1 MDGDLQ
7 RRARGSRRRRSGRAR
22 GAAPTCSAIRNALS
36 ARQGRGYPWMGISS
50 GERVAAAGGGL
61 VELAARP
68 HLQLYLERPRRP
80 AGGRYPWGRSPAGE
94 RVAAA
99 GGGLA
104 ELAARPHLQRD
115 QERSERP
122 TGARVP
128 MDGDLQWRARGS
140 RRRRSGRARG
150 AAPTCSAIRNALS
163 ARQGRGYPWMGISS
177 GERVAAAGG
186 GLAELAA
193 RPHLQRYQERSER
206 PTGARVPM
214 DGDLQRRARGSR
226 RRRSGR
232 ARGAAPT
239 CSAIRNA
246 LSARQGRGY
255 PWGSPAK

>member
-7 RRARGSRRRRSGRAR
+7 R
-22 GAAPTCSAIRNALS
+22 
-36 ARQGRGYPWMGISS
+36 
-50 GERVAAAGGGL
+50 
-61 VELAARP
+61 
-68 HLQLYLERPRRP
+68 
-80 AGGRYPWGRSPAGE
+80 
-94 RVAAA
+94 
-99 GGGLA
+99 
-104 ELAARPHLQRD
+104 
-115 QERSERP
+115 
-122 TGARVP
+122 
-128 MDGDLQWRARGS
+128 RARGS

-206 PTGARVPM
+206 PAGRRPAGGRYPWGRSPAGERVAAAGGGLAELAARPHLQRYQERSERPTGARVPM

-232 ARGAAPT
+232 ARGAAPP
-239 CSAIRNA
+239 AA
-246 LSARQGRGY
+246 LPGTL
-255 PWGSPAK
+255 